1 MSEREPYSLI
11 LKPLLTERSA
21 YLKDALNQYTFAV
34 ALDANKGEIK
44 RAIESIFKVKV
55 SKVRTMITGGKNR
68 RMGRFEGKRGDIKK
82 AIVTLKEGQ
91 KIDLTQDAA

>member
-21 YLKDALNQYTFAV
+21 WLKDVRNQYTFAV
-34 ALDANKGEIK
+34 TLDANKGEIK
-44 RAIESIFKVKV
+44 RAIEAMFKVKV
-55 SKVRTMITGGKNR
+55 EKVRTMTVPGKSR
-68 RMGRFEGKRGDIKK
+68 RMGRFEGKRADTKK

-91 KIDLTQDAA
+91 KINLTQEAA

>member
-21 YLKDALNQYTFAV
+21 WLKDVRNQYTFAV
-34 ALDANKGEIK
+34 APDANKSEIK

-55 SKVRTMITGGKNR
+55 KKVRTMTVGGKTR
-68 RMGRFEGKRGDIKK
+68 RMGRFEGRRPDGKK

-91 KIDLTQDAA
+91 KIDLTQEAA